1 MIAKPK
7 APNPRVAHVRPST
20 RVHRRARADVAGR
33 GSCAPH
39 PPHRHSGQRT
49 GDESRFSVSR
59 FGFSRFD
66 FVFRF
71 LGRFLPLMHIVLKF
85 RSKSQQF
92 CSTCTEPRFRILQ
105 RKSQANSI
113 SHTLYLHVRARPR
126 LVGDSDKRHAS
137 RLPWPC
143 PCRLVPV
150 DDIASVTQGHG
161 RPLLPWSPLA
171 STTVFGDFSPTALRP
186 DRVMDGGYVRI
197 E

>member
-1 MIAKPK
+1 MC
-7 APNPRVAHVRPST
+7 SC
-20 RVHRRARADVAGR
+20 GR
-33 GSCAPH
+33 GGSC
-39 PPHRHSGQRT
+39 PPQRT
-49 GDESRFSVSR
+49 GDETLESFFGFR

-66 FVFRF
+66 FVLRF

-113 SHTLYLHVRARPR
+113 SHTLCLHVRARPR

-143 PCRLVPV
+143 PCRLIPV